1 MVTDV
6 YHCLPANFTV
16 VLILIWVHVTSR
28 HIMSHHVC
36 HKSCRGHIFF
46 LPNLLVKKFLGK
58 FRVPSIHRQIAL
70 RLVKLQGSYLYDCM
84 LASVISPCFV
94 LLKIPIYCC
103 AILDFPV
110 RIWHTCH
117 MSIFSW
123 FKRVLD
129 LRSRWQKGQSN
140 TTGATGFCSFFSYY
154 SI

>member
-1 MVTDV
+1 MS
-6 YHCLPANFTV
+6 H
-16 VLILIWVHVTSR
+16 HVTSR

-70 RLVKLQGSYLYDCM
+70 RLAKLQGSYLYDCM

-94 LLKIPIYCC
+94 LQNIPIYCC

-129 LRSRWQKGQSN
+129 LSWSQIQMAIESIEGQSN
-140 TTGATGFCSFFSYY
+140 TSGSTDVNSIHLLSVVRKLTGSSPA
-154 SI
+154 